1 MRSFGKEW
9 RRRNGGGY
17 TCNFEQGWF
26 DISTSEW
33 PSVEKDQQNGV
44 ITEYWISPAHTS
56 ESHSEPAHIRTS
68 KPEIVENR
76 EKMNPFLYITAN
88 SPQGLQQVAK
98 AAVPSSVSILSS
110 FLFFLMFLF
119 SSSCLQGIAASVRSK
134 GEHKQKVFLTV
145 SFGGIKI
152 FDEKSGVSRGSAWE
166 SGVFCVLSLPMLLW
180 SKCLRHKYKSSD
192 A

>member
-1 MRSFGKEW
+1 MTVSRARSAEW
-9 RRRNGGGY
+9 
-17 TCNFEQGWF
+17 CNYRVL
-26 DISTSEW
+26 DV
-33 PSVEKDQQNGV
+33 P
-44 ITEYWISPAHTS
+44 
-56 ESHSEPAHIRTS
+56 SHSEPAHIRTS

-76 EKMNPFLYITAN
+76 EKMNQVLYITAN

-98 AAVPSSVSILSS
+98 TAVPCSVSVLSL

-119 SSSCLQGIAASVRSK
+119 SSSCLQGIAASARSK

-166 SGVFCVLSLPMLLW
+166 SGWAGVIVSCHYPWSFEASVWATNTNPQMPNLVSVCFIYKKGILCFSLLW
-180 SKCLRHKYKSSD
+180 RYVVASI
-192 A
+192 